1 MSEWASKWIM
11 PTGRSLAMARKIGSV
26 IRWSPPADSGNPLRA
41 AVADAVYFGDHLRLR
56 CTLDGQAQATVKLPL
71 AGGAPPVEGQ
81 PVWLQFP
88 RAHLRVY
95 A

>member
-1 MSEWASKWIM
+1 MFE
-11 PTGRSLAMARKIGSV
+11 PDLLLL
-26 IRWSPPADSGNPLRA
+26 DEPL
-41 AVADAVYFGDHLRLR
+41 GDHLRLR